1 MTTIYAQR
9 VKELRQKNNFSQQ
22 EIATKLGIS
31 RPSYILLEQGKRE
44 LSVEEANVLSDL
56 FSVTLEDLL
65 LGDGKR
71 YKKYEQM
78 FFAFLRSTTDDGK
91 LPKTKLAKLLYLADF
106 AWFYNTHESM
116 SGLPYRKIE
125 HGPVPNYYFTL
136 LEELDGDGKISIQPK
151 GKALL
156 ISETRTGEKVSD
168 DLLNT
173 KEKKLIKEIAQKWKN
188 KDTEEIVKFTHN
200 QLPFTFADK
209 GAVIPYEL
217 ITQEDPDHVY

>member
-9 VKELRQKNNFSQQ
+9 IKELRRKNNFSQ
-22 EIATKLGIS
+22 EEVATELGIS
-31 RPSYILLEQGKRE
+31 RPSYISLEQGKRE
-44 LSVEEANVLSDL
+44 LSLTEFGVLSKL
-56 FSVTLEDLL
+56 FNVTIEDLL
-65 LGDGKR
+65 LDDGQK

-78 FFAFLRSTTDDGK
+78 LFAFLRNTAGDGK

-106 AWFYNTHESM
+106 AWFYTTHASM

-136 LEELDGDGKISIQPK
+136 LEELEGDGKISIQPK
-151 GKALL
+151 GKAYL
-156 ISETRTGEKVSD
+156 IAETRSGQKVED
-168 DLLNT
+168 NLLSI
-173 KEKKLIKEIAQKWKN
+173 KEKKLIKEIAQKWRN

-200 QLPFTFADK
+200 QLPYTFADK